1 MERTH
6 KITIPEPCD
15 ENWDTMTPKDN
26 GRFCMSCSKTV
37 VDFTTM
43 LPDEVQHFFVQNQ
56 NTNIC
61 GRFKKSQ
68 LDTITIQIP
77 SQVLYTQR
85 HYHKMFLLALFIA
98 MGTTL
103 FSCADKDGNKQKIDK
118 VEVVEDHTPTEH
130 ISVGDIKIS
139 DSNDTLLPPPPPPK
153 TDQVKFVKSIIND
166 HSSTSKSKTKKKIAN
181 NKKIKFVPPV
191 PTNCTEITPD
201 KSLSKRS
208 DKNKIAKDSIVENEV
223 YYMGAAIETK
233 PGYPNGIDNFYQL
246 FIKEFKRPEE
256 TKDLRDRIIVSFV
269 IEKDGSLSTFD
280 FSENTDSKIKTE
292 IMRALK
298 KLPNWVPGTQN
309 GKKTRT
315 KYSMPIAF
323 EKDATEN
330 SKQ

>member
-1 MERTH
+1 MNNKY
-6 KITIPEPCD
+6 KITIPEPCHED
-15 ENWDTMTPKDN
+15 WDKMQPKDN
-26 GRFCMSCSKTV
+26 GRFCLSCSKTV

-43 LPDEVQHFFVQNQ
+43 LPDEVQHYFIQNQ

-68 LDTITIQIP
+68 LDAITIQIP
-77 SQVLYTQR
+77 SRILYTQT

-103 FSCADKDGNKQKIDK
+103 FSCADKDGNKKKIDK
-118 VEVVEDHTPTEH
+118 VEIIQNDPTTEH
-130 ISVGDIKIS
+130 ISVGDTKIS
-139 DSNDTLLPPPPPPK
+139 NSNAPLLPPPPPPK
-153 TDQVKFVKSIIND
+153 TDQVKFVKG
-166 HSSTSKSKTKKKIAN
+166 KGR
-181 NKKIKFVPPV
+181 IKNAKLVKPV
-191 PTNCTEITPD
+191 RTNCTEITHD
-201 KSLSKRS
+201 KSPSKRS
-208 DKNKIAKDSIVENEV
+208 DKNKVAKDSIVENEV
-223 YYMGAAIETK
+223 YYMGAAVETK
-233 PGYPNGIDNFYQL
+233 PSYPNGIDNFYEL

-256 TKDLRDRIIVSFV
+256 TENVRNRIIVSFV

-292 IMRALK
+292 ITRALK
-298 KLPNWVPGTQN
+298 TLPNWVAGTQN

-323 EKDATEN
+323 EKDTSEN